1 MKDAVA
7 WMEESQDCKDESQQ
21 AGEPTMAKKQL
32 SLHHHLQVST
42 NMAKN
47 QPELQPV
54 QSGPGQ
60 VCHPCL
66 QDALET
72 FPEKDE
78 NWMQLQSP
86 ATYDSCSLEST
97 QESGDGQVPMQTDF
111 LSTPEMESGESAME
125 SVYNVQNFEREDE
138 NFGPQSHYYAPNLFI
153 ASFGEDPG
161 CLDAD
166 SIRASLPVEE
176 ASSEMTGEDPG
187 CLDADAEQ
195 SRASLLPEETSS
207 EMAGEDPGCLDA
219 DMKAADPSRASLP
232 LEEASSE
239 MDCCSVQP
247 IAEQSMPL
255 MQDASCLAAE
265 ITSTEYEPQ
274 LLAQQAIYPFL
285 ACAGEEDLH
294 IHT

>member
-7 WMEESQDCKDESQQ
+7 CMEESQDCRVDDSQQ
-21 AGEPTMAKKQL
+21 AGEPTMSKKQL
-32 SLHHHLQVST
+32 SLHHHLQVSK

-54 QSGPGQ
+54 QSGPSQ

-72 FPEKDE
+72 FPEKYE
-78 NWMQLQSP
+78 NWLQLQSP
-86 ATYDSCSLEST
+86 ATYDSCSFEGT
-97 QESGDGQVPMQTDF
+97 QESQVPMQTDF
-111 LSTPEMESGESAME
+111 LSIPEMESGDSAME
-125 SVYNVQNFEREDE
+125 NVYNMQHLEREDE
-138 NFGPQSHYYAPNLFI
+138 NFGPQSHYAPHLFI

-166 SIRASLPVEE
+166 QSRASLPVEE
-176 ASSEMTGEDPG
+176 A
-187 CLDADAEQ
+187 
-195 SRASLLPEETSS
+195 SS

-219 DMKAADPSRASLP
+219 DMKAAEQSRASLP

-247 IAEQSMPL
+247 IAEQSMQL

-265 ITSTEYEPQ
+265 ITSKEDEPQ
-274 LLAQQAIYPFL
+274 LLAQQAIYLFL

-294 IHT
+294 IPQETAQSSSDR